1 MKSWWPFQRRV
12 ERRESAYSGAIIE
25 LIRARAAGVSTADA
39 TALAATEFCA
49 GLWARAFA
57 SATVSPDNFRT
68 RALTPWM
75 LSNAAR
81 ALIRSGES
89 IWDISVF
96 NGAVRLRP
104 AAHWDISGSSDPAT
118 WRYSLQLS
126 GPTSSET
133 INKPWRGV
141 VHLQFGCDAGAAP
154 WRGVSPLGFAR
165 ATGRLAAALEER
177 LGQEADTA
185 VGYLLPVPSGDPSGE
200 EDTDPLAALKKD
212 LAGLRGAGAI
222 VESTRSWGDSEGAP
236 VGDWQPRRL
245 GANPPAT
252 LAELR
257 GQAFESVLSAC
268 GVPAELAVSGSQGTG
283 QREAW
288 RRFLHGTI
296 QGAAA
301 VISQELSRKLEVDIT
316 LSFDALFASD
326 LSGRAR
332 AFQQMVTAGLDVT
345 KAAGLAGLM
354 ESET

>member
-12 ERRESAYSGAIIE
+12 ERRESAYSDAIVE

-39 TALAATEFCA
+39 TALGATEFCA

-57 SATVSPDNFRT
+57 SATVTPDNFRT

-89 IWDISVF
+89 VWDISVF
-96 NGAVRLRP
+96 DGAVRLRP
-104 AAHWDISGSSDPAT
+104 AAYWDISGQADPAT
-118 WRYSLQLS
+118 WRYALQLS

-133 INKPWRGV
+133 INRPWRGV

-165 ATGRLAAALEER
+165 ATGRLAAVLEER
-177 LGQEADTA
+177 LGQECDTP
-185 VGYLLPVPSGDPSGE
+185 VGYLLAVPSGDPSGE

-212 LAGLRGAGAI
+212 LAGLRGAGAL
-222 VESTRSWGDSEGAP
+222 VETTRGWGDSEGVP
-236 VGDWQPRRL
+236 QSDWQPRRL

-257 GQAFESVLSAC
+257 GQAFEAVLSSC
-268 GVPAELAVSGSQGTG
+268 GVPSELAASGSQSSG

-301 VISQELSRKLEVDIT
+301 VISQELSRKLETKVN

-332 AFQQMVTAGLDVT
+332 AFQSLVGGGMDVT
-345 KAAGLAGLM
+345 RAAGLAGLM

>member
-25 LIRARAAGVSTADA
+25 LIRARAAGVSTADE
-39 TALAATEFCA
+39 TALGALEFCA

-57 SATVSPDNFRT
+57 NATVTPDNFRT

-104 AAHWDISGSSDPAT
+104 AAHWDISGSSDPST
-118 WRYSLQLS
+118 WRYRLQLG
-126 GPTSSET
+126 GPTLSET
-133 INKPWRGV
+133 INRPWDSV
-141 VHLQFGCDAGAAP
+141 IHLQYGADAAQP
-154 WRGVSPLGFAR
+154 WQGISPLGFAR
-165 ATGRLAAALEER
+165 ATARLAAALEER

-185 VGYLLPVPSGDPSGE
+185 VGYLLPVPSGDPSAEGE
-200 EDTDPLAALKKD
+200 NDPLAALKKD
-212 LAGLRGAGAI
+212 LAALKGAGAL
-222 VESTRSWGDSEGAP
+222 VETTRNWGDSEGVP
-236 VGDWQPRRL
+236 ESDWKPRRM

-268 GVPAELAVSGSQGTG
+268 GVPSELAASGSQASG

-301 VISQELSRKLEVDIT
+301 VISQELSRKLETNVKLT
-316 LSFDALFASD
+316 FNQLFASD
-326 LSGRAR
+326 LGGRSR
-332 AFQQMVTAGLDVT
+332 AYMQMVSGGLSKETAA
-345 KAAGLAGLM
+345 KLAGL

>member
-12 ERRESAYSGAIIE
+12 ERRESAYSDAIVE

-39 TALAATEFCA
+39 TALGALEFCA
-49 GLWARAFA
+49 GLWSRAFA
-57 SATVSPDNFRT
+57 SATVSPDNRRT

-96 NGAVRLRP
+96 DGAVRLRP
-104 AAHWDISGSSDPAT
+104 AAYWDISGSSDPAT

-133 INKPWRGV
+133 INRPWAGV
-141 VHLQFGCDAGAAP
+141 IHLQFGCDSGIAP

-185 VGYLLPVPSGDPSGE
+185 VGYLLPVPAGDPSAEG
-200 EDTDPLAALKKD
+200 DDDPLGLLKKD
-212 LAGLRGAGAI
+212 LAGLRGAGAL
-222 VESTRSWGDSEGAP
+222 VECSRNWGDSEGAP
-236 VGDWQPRRL
+236 VGDWQPRRM

-268 GVPAELAVSGSQGTG
+268 GVPAELALSGSQAVGA
-283 QREAW
+283 REAW

-301 VISQELSRKLEVDIT
+301 VISQELSRKLETKVN

-332 AFQQMVTAGLDVT
+332 AFQSMVGAGLDVT